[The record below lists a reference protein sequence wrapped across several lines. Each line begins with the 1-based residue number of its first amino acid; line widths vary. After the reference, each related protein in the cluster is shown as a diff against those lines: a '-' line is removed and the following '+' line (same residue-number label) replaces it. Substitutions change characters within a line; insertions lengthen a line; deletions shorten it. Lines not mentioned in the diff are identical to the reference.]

1 MKMWTR
7 IKPGDRLQGLTV
19 TLAQGAASLSG
30 EVAEGETV
38 SEKLVVYLAPAEREK
53 VDDVLRFYAAP
64 VSADGE
70 IELSNIAPGRY
81 WILAQPPVD
90 GAESPMTKL
99 RLPDAVETRLRVRRA
114 AEAAKTEIE
123 LKPCQNVVDFRIKP

>member
-19 TLAQGAASLSG
+19 TLAQGAASLSAK
-30 EVAEGETV
+30 VVEGETV

-53 VDDVLRFYAAP
+53 ADDVLRFYAAP